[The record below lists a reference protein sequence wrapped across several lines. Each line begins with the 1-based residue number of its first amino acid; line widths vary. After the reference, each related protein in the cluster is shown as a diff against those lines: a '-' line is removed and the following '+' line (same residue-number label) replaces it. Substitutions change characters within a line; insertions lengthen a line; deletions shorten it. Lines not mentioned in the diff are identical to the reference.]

1 MAARAVVANRAGRA
15 PEHRKGLSQSKELIG
30 AVSLRWLDVHQ
41 LTSGAGPPDSTKPAR
56 DVDHGQDKIGSN
68 TDNVGMCK
76 PLFLAAWVRRPGRA
90 GGGLHGLWLMALLLP
105 GAAASATNATSA
117 TGAPALTAPAAVIE
131 PAPNPPDWTEDTPLL
146 ARMIERAHAA
156 QVAGEL
162 PQAADLYCQAAR
174 LGHVDAQYRLG
185 RLLAGSRD
193 GAQRAQGHAS
203 LALAAQRGHWPA
215 QQLMQTLAEA
225 GQLLLGGDAPHCQL
239 TGEALAL
246 LTPTPTPAEP
256 PAAEAVPHEVVER
269 YVLALPPDKR
279 RHAQLIQILAPRFSV
294 DPRLALAIARAES
307 NFDADAVSP
316 KNAQGLMQLIPDTAV
331 RFGVRN
337 IRDPEQNVRGGL
349 AYLRW
354 LLARFNGDVAMASAA
369 YNAGEGAVD
378 RHGGVPPYAET
389 QEYVKRILRFYR
401 ATVHQSPVARR

>member
-1 MAARAVVANRAGRA
+1 
-15 PEHRKGLSQSKELIG
+15 
-30 AVSLRWLDVHQ
+30 
-41 LTSGAGPPDSTKPAR
+41 
-56 DVDHGQDKIGSN
+56 
-68 TDNVGMCK
+68 MCK
-76 PLFLAAWVRRPGRA
+76 PLFFHAWVPQLRWPSGSVR
-90 GGGLHGLWLMALLLP
+90 GLWLAALLLP
-105 GAAASATNATSA
+105 GAAHATSA
-117 TGAPALTAPAAVIE
+117 AAAPGTPAVAAAASAMVD

-146 ARMIERAHAA
+146 ARMMEQAHAA
-156 QVAGEL
+156 QVAGAL

-215 QQLMQTLAEA
+215 QQLMQVLAEA
-225 GQLLLGGDAPHCQL
+225 GQLLVGGDAPHCQL

-246 LTPTPTPAEP
+246 LMPTPTPVEP
-256 PAAEAVPHEVVER
+256 PPVEAVPHEVVER

-279 RHAQLIQILAPRFSV
+279 RHAQLIQHLAPRFSV

-337 IRDPEQNVRGGL
+337 IRDPEQNIRGGL

-354 LLARFNGDVAMASAA
+354 LLARFDGDVAKASAA

-401 ATVHQSPVARR
+401 ATVHQSPVVMR

>member
-1 MAARAVVANRAGRA
+1 MCVNSV
-15 PEHRKGLSQSKELIG
+15 SMG
-30 AVSLRWLDVHQ
+30 AVPHTQRTRQ
-41 LTSGAGPPDSTKPAR
+41 AGGTNDKPQPNA
-56 DVDHGQDKIGSN
+56 
-68 TDNVGMCK
+68 DNRHMGK
-76 PLFLAAWVRRPGRA
+76 PLFLNIGASRAAWRLSATKA
-90 GGGLHGLWLMALLLP
+90 GLSAGLLLVLA
-105 GAAASATNATSA
+105 GAGVDAANAASATANGVADTKGVVVGASA
-117 TGAPALTAPAAVIE
+117 TVATALAPPVALPATTAAAVIE
-131 PAPNPPDWTEDTPLL
+131 PAPTPPDWTEDTPLL
-146 ARMIERAHAA
+146 ARMLEQAHAA
-156 QVAGEL
+156 QVAGAL

-215 QQLMQTLAEA
+215 QLLVQTLAEA
-225 GQLLLGGDAPHCQL
+225 GQLLVGGDAPQCQL

-246 LTPTPTPAEP
+246 VMPAPALPAEP
-256 PAAEAVPHEVVER
+256 PPVEAVPHEVVER
-269 YVLALPPDKR
+269 YVLALPHDKR
-279 RHAQLIQILAPRFSV
+279 RHAQLIQLLAPRFSV

-337 IRDPEQNVRGGL
+337 IRDPEQNIRGGL

-354 LLARFNGDVAMASAA
+354 LLARFDGDVAMASAA